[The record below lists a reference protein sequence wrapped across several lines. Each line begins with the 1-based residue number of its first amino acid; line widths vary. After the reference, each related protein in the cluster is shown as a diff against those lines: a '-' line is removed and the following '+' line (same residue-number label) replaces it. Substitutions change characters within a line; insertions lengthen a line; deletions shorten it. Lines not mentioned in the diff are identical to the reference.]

1 MKLATRRGFTL
12 IELLVVIAIIA
23 ILAAILFPVFAQAR
37 EKARTTA
44 CMNNMKQLGTG
55 IKMYMDNYDDTY
67 PISGCVGQK
76 NAWIYSK
83 DHFVIDVTQGS
94 IFPYVKAKGAYL
106 CPSDGDEKGQEDK
119 NSPTFLS
126 YSMNQNLM
134 NTGGVGDAGPMTES
148 EVPEP
153 SDTILLLEESNK
165 SVGGGGLN
173 DGCYYPANSND
184 FVAERHNKGG
194 MFVMGDTHAK
204 WYLANDTLNKVGNK
218 IVKGRF
224 YYMFFIPETERAK
237 NRPKS

>member
-1 MKLATRRGFTL
+1 MKATTRRGFTL

-44 CMNNMKQLGTG
+44 CMNNMKQLGLG

-67 PISGCVGQK
+67 PISGCVAVK
-76 NAWIYSK
+76 SSWVWVPSSN
-83 DHFVIDVTQGS
+83 VIDVTKGS
-94 IFPYVKAKGAYL
+94 IFPYVKAKGAFF
-106 CPSDGDEKGQEDK
+106 CPSDGDEKGQEGA
-119 NSPTFLS
+119 NSPSFLS
-126 YSMNQNLM
+126 YSMNQNFM
-134 NTGGVGDAGPMTES
+134 NAGGVADAGPVAES
-148 EVPEP
+148 DVPDP
-153 SDTILLLEESNK
+153 SGTILLLEESNK

-194 MFVMGDTHAK
+194 MFVMADTHAK
-204 WYLANDTLNKVGNK
+204 WYLANDTLNKVGSK

-224 YYMFFIPETERAK
+224 YPMFFLSDADKARNT
-237 NRPKS
+237 PKP